1 MLMKNSVRATSI
13 LLKDLLRVVTM
24 SDQRATYDAKL
35 AEIERLGKDIQDGR
49 VSVDELPAVVERGK
63 GLLFECKAM
72 LECATAQVEASLK
85 EIDDGDDAPN

>member
-1 MLMKNSVRATSI
+1 MA
-13 LLKDLLRVVTM
+13 
-24 SDQRATYDAKL
+24 DQRATYDAKL

-72 LECATAQVEASLK
+72 LESATAQVEASLK
-85 EIDDGDDAPN
+85 EIDDGFAAS